1 MYSRNNI
8 TSSSPVDVTTLIQYC
23 TLFRRLTI
31 MYGLLAILMLFLG
44 IDSIASGT
52 TGKFVRALL
61 ALYILQALTYI
72 FSSLCLYTLAKW
84 FNIAHVTKN
93 QVLIALLGVS
103 FAMLLI
109 LIRLILELCYLSKF
123 KSSVDDDVYGSN
135 QSLETYIAWTVIQFL
150 LILSFNSIAFRFL
163 YMFYTRL
170 ESFQEVARNNPN
182 MVYNDNVNQLNPVVM
197 MSNRPVVTEAYVSN
211 SPFAHQVV
219 QGQVVQGQPVQGQV
233 VQVSGPTITAVPV
246 HVNSFT
252 PHNSNSV

>member
-8 TSSSPVDVTTLIQYC
+8 TTSSPVDVTTLIQYC

-44 IDSIASGT
+44 IDSVASGT
-52 TGKFVRALL
+52 TGRFVRALL

-72 FSSLCLYTLAKW
+72 FSSLSLYTLAKW
-84 FNIAHVTKN
+84 FNIANVTKN
-93 QVLIALLGVS
+93 QVAIALFGVS
-103 FAMLLI
+103 FAKLLI

-135 QSLETYIAWTVIQFL
+135 QSVETYMAWTVISFL

-182 MVYNDNVNQLNPVVM
+182 MVVNQLNPAVM
-197 MSNRPVVTEAYVSN
+197 MSNRPVVTEAYVSS

-219 QGQVVQGQPVQGQV
+219 QGQVVQGQVVQGQV

-246 HVNSFT
+246 QVNSFT
-252 PHNSNSV
+252 PHNSSSV

>member
-8 TSSSPVDVTTLIQYC
+8 TTSSPVDVTTLIQYC

-44 IDSIASGT
+44 IDSIAGGT
-52 TGKFVRALL
+52 TGRFVRALL

-84 FNIAHVTKN
+84 FNIAQIKKN
-93 QVLIALLGVS
+93 QVFAALLGVS

-135 QSLETYIAWTVIQFL
+135 QSLESYMAWTVISFL

-182 MVYNDNVNQLNPVVM
+182 MVYDNVM
-197 MSNRPVVTEAYVSN
+197 MPNRPVVTEAYVSN
-211 SPFAHQVV
+211 SPFAPQVV
-219 QGQVVQGQPVQGQV
+219 QGQVVQGEAVQGQV

-246 HVNSFT
+246 HANSFT